1 MKEDRRSIWYDK
13 PSELENQPFWICYHA
28 CMLFL
33 HGVFTYDQFEEVY
46 KDQSP
51 KVENKP

>member
-1 MKEDRRSIWYDK
+1 MKKENTINLWVDR

-33 HGVFTYDQFEEVY
+33 HGVLTYKQFNKIY
-46 KDQSP
+46 K
-51 KVENKP
+51 KHGK